1 CRRRRPAQVRAR
13 NQREPRPTVIRGV
26 SLSTSR
32 ALDRLDRP
40 RLTSGSVRTD
50 LLSWRRVTLKP
61 RSTLQRENNDW
72 VQFIG
77 PFSRDVLEQALH
89 ALPRHRRAS
98 LRRQIAQLDARFLD
112 KTLNNPTADPSLPWW
127 WRRT

>member
-1 CRRRRPAQVRAR
+1 MPRRRAAQVRAR
-13 NQREPRPTVIRGV
+13 NQRQPRPTAIRGV
-26 SLSTSR
+26 PLSTSR

-40 RLTSGSVRTD
+40 QLSSGSVRTD
-50 LLSWRRVTLKP
+50 LLSWRRVALQP

-77 PFSRDVLEQALH
+77 PFSRDALEHALH
-89 ALPRHRRAS
+89 ALPRRRRAS
-98 LRRQIAQLDARFLD
+98 LRRQIARLDARFSD
-112 KTLNNPTADPSLPWW
+112 KTLNDPTVDPALPWW